1 MKRSTAAGYAA
12 SGALL
17 CLFSASLAHAATPG
31 QTACEAL
38 AHAAIAFPGP
48 STRIASADYHPATDA
63 LPAHCEIV
71 GVAQE
76 RDGLNGQHY
85 AIRFHLRLPDA
96 WAARF
101 VFEGGGGLDGDV
113 GNATGPVNAAGLS
126 AVAQGFAVVSGD
138 SGHSNATNSDPAH
151 NGPAAFGFDP
161 VARENYGHAALKITA
176 DAAKTIIRTY
186 YGKGPTRSY
195 YVGCSKG
202 GQEGMAFAQ
211 RYPDT
216 FDGILVTAP
225 GFSLPRA
232 AIAEAWDTQ
241 SFAALARTDT
251 GQAPFTGLSKVF
263 SAADFALT
271 RTAILD
277 ACDDLDGLKDGI
289 AADAA
294 RCTDARVLPQ
304 LTAKTCAGD
313 KTDTCLSATQVTAL
327 TRVVHGPRDSKGKV
341 LYSDWAWPSGI
352 AAPDWAMWKTGTP
365 DGRVPALNV
374 FLGGPALAS
383 VFMTPPVV
391 LGGDPQS
398 LLDYQLAFDFDRDA
412 PRIYTTA
419 APFTHSS
426 WEDISARSSDLAA
439 LHAHGAKM
447 IVVHGESDP
456 VFSLKDTEAWYDDVT
471 KRFTDASTFV
481 RLFPV
486 PGMCHCGGGLA
497 TSQYDAFS
505 ALVAWV
511 EHDSA
516 PDTILATAPAN
527 TPWPGRTRPLCPYP
541 LVARYNG
548 SGDIERAESFTCKT

>member
-1 MKRSTAAGYAA
+1 MKTSIIAACGFLAA
-12 SGALL
+12 LP
-17 CLFSASLAHAATPG
+17 FFVAAPAARAAPTPG
-31 QTACEAL
+31 QAACQAL
-38 AHAAIAFPGP
+38 AHQAIPG
-48 STRIASADYHPATDA
+48 TRIVSADYRTASA
-63 LPAHCEIV
+63 GGLPAHCEIV
-71 GVAQE
+71 GASQE

-96 WAARF
+96 WTARF
-101 VFEGGGGLDGDV
+101 LFEGGGGLDGDI
-113 GNATGPVNAAGLS
+113 GNATGPGNALG
-126 AVAQGFAVVSGD
+126 QGYAVVSQD

-151 NGPAAFGFDP
+151 NGQAAFGFDP
-161 VARENYGHAALKITA
+161 IARENYGHASLKISY
-176 DAAKTIIRTY
+176 DAARAIIRAY
-186 YGKGPTRSY
+186 YGKAPAHSY
-195 YVGCSKG
+195 FVGCSKG

-211 RYPDT
+211 RYPDA

-241 SFAALARTDT
+241 SFAALNRQPD
-251 GQAPFTGLSKVF
+251 GKVPFTGLSKAF
-263 SAADFALT
+263 SAADFALA

-289 AADAA
+289 VADIA

-304 LTAKTCAGD
+304 LTAKTCAD
-313 KTDTCLSATQVTAL
+313 AKTEACLSPAQVAAL
-327 TRVVHGPRDSKGKV
+327 TRVVHGPRDSKGKA
-341 LYSDWAWPSGI
+341 LYSHWAWPSGI
-352 AAPDWAMWKTGTP
+352 AAADWAMWKTGTP

-391 LGGDPQS
+391 IGGDPQT
-398 LLDYQLAFDFDRDA
+398 LLDYQLSFDFDRDA
-412 PRIYTTA
+412 PRIYTVA

-426 WEDISARSSDLAA
+426 WEDISARSSDLAG

-456 VFSLKDTEAWYDDVT
+456 VFSLKDTEAWYDEVGH
-471 KRFTDASTFV
+471 RFKDAATFV

-486 PGMCHCGGGLA
+486 PGMCHCGGGIA
-497 TSQYDAFS
+497 TSQYDAFA
-505 ALVAWV
+505 ALTAWV
-511 EHDSA
+511 EGGKA
-516 PDTILATAPAN
+516 PDTIVATAAPN

-541 LVARYNG
+541 QVARYDG
-548 SGDIERAESFTCKT
+548 KGDPERAESFTCKA